1 MIQSLALPSILVKQ
15 ETHQTL
21 TTEYAML
28 GDVVEI
34 AYGNSSV
41 IGTVVE
47 GNPMLDDDGK
57 TWFRVEYTS
66 FGYYGFLTS
75 SAWVTDEVVLRIIQ

>member
-1 MIQSLALPSILVKQ
+1 MVTSLALPSFLVKQ
-15 ETHQTL
+15 ETHQTD

-34 AYGNSSV
+34 HYGWSTL

-47 GNPMLDDDGK
+47 GDPWLDSFGQ
-57 TWFRVEYTS
+57 TWFRVVGVANLHTTS
-66 FGYYGFLTS
+66 I
-75 SAWVTDEVVLRIIQ
+75 WVNDEATIRIIERA